1 LEEFGKVG
9 PIVKTI
15 GCEDGREAIQRIFTP
30 LSSSRSKKTDWAT
43 TRNLHHAREDCMRRR
58 DFLKY
63 SAATTVAAS
72 VGYRA
77 ARAEAPPVKVGVV
90 GAKTG
95 PLAPGAAITHFPP
108 FKLWAH
114 EVNERGGLKLK
125 DGQRKIE
132 IIEYDDRTQPPEAI
146 KAVERLATVDKADWI
161 AGVYATGFN
170 LATAPTFD
178 KYKYP
183 QVTVACIT
191 DQVPALVKKYPN
203 FFMFN
208 ASTTNYAKGAIGVLK
223 NLKDSGQ
230 IGNKVAVVNVG
241 DDFGIELAN
250 AGRPLFK
257 AAGFDV
263 VYDKSY
269 PLGTQDYAP
278 VVKAAKAANPDA
290 FVAWS
295 YPPDTFGLADQA
307 KIENLNV
314 KAYYCAVGCAF
325 QGFAQKN
332 GAAAENVLGLGGV
345 ADSPEIRAFYK
356 KHKEVTGVDADYAG
370 SPVYYAMLEMLTET
384 IETLGS
390 LDRMAIA
397 NHIRKNKFKTLVGE
411 IRLSDQTLDK
421 VYTVGQWR
429 NNFFDGVAG
438 VGYTQ
443 FAPVKLKT
451 SWG

>member
-1 LEEFGKVG
+1 
-9 PIVKTI
+9 
-15 GCEDGREAIQRIFTP
+15 
-30 LSSSRSKKTDWAT
+30 
-43 TRNLHHAREDCMRRR
+43 MRRR

-63 SAATTVAAS
+63 SAATTLAGTIRAR
-72 VGYRA
+72 RA
-77 ARAEAPPVKVGVV
+77 APMHRRVKVGVV

-108 FKLWAH
+108 FRLWAH
-114 EVNERGGLKLK
+114 EVNARGGLKLK
-125 DGQRKIE
+125 DGQRKVE

-191 DQVPALVKKYPN
+191 DQAPALVKKYPN

-208 ASTTNYAKGAIGVLK
+208 ASTTDYAKTAIGVLK
-223 NLKDSGQ
+223 KLKDSGQ

-257 AAGFDV
+257 EAGFDV

-278 VVKAAKAANPDA
+278 VIKAAKAANPDA

-307 KIENLNV
+307 KIENLAV
-314 KAYYCAVGCAF
+314 KAYYCAIGCAF

-332 GAAAENVLGLGGV
+332 GAAAENVLGAGGDRRLAGDPRLLQEAQGSHRHRCRLCRQPDLLRDAANADGDNRDPRDDGPDGDRRPHPQEQVQDPDRRDPADAGADAQQGLYGRPVAKQLLLRRGRDRLHAVRAGEAEDQLGM
-345 ADSPEIRAFYK
+345 RTFQ
-356 KHKEVTGVDADYAG
+356 G
-370 SPVYYAMLEMLTET
+370 SEGAT
-384 IETLGS
+384 
-390 LDRMAIA
+390 
-397 NHIRKNKFKTLVGE
+397 
-411 IRLSDQTLDK
+411 
-421 VYTVGQWR
+421 
-429 NNFFDGVAG
+429 
-438 VGYTQ
+438 
-443 FAPVKLKT
+443 
-451 SWG
+451 

>member
-1 LEEFGKVG
+1 MQGRNA
-9 PIVKTI
+9 
-15 GCEDGREAIQRIFTP
+15 CEDA
-30 LSSSRSKKTDWAT
+30 
-43 TRNLHHAREDCMRRR
+43 

-63 SAATTVAAS
+63 SAATTLAGS
-72 VGYRA
+72 IGYRA
-77 ARAEAPPVKVGVV
+77 ARADAPTVKVGVV

-108 FKLWAH
+108 FRLWAH
-114 EVNERGGLKLK
+114 EVNARGGLKLK
-125 DGQRKIE
+125 GGQRKVE

-161 AGVYATGFN
+161 SGVYATGFN

-183 QVTVACIT
+183 QVSVACIT
-191 DQVPALVKKYPN
+191 DQAPALVKKYPN

-208 ASTTNYAKGAIGVLK
+208 ASTTDYAKGAIGVLK
-223 NLKDSGQ
+223 KLKELWPDRQQGRCRQ
-230 IGNKVAVVNVG
+230 CRRRLRHRTRQRRTAAVQG
-241 DDFGIELAN
+241 
-250 AGRPLFK
+250 GR
-257 AAGFDV
+257 V
-263 VYDKSY
+263 RRRYDKSY

-307 KIENLNV
+307 KIENLSV
-314 KAYYCAVGCAF
+314 KAYYCAIGCAF
-325 QGFAQKN
+325 QGFGQKN
-332 GAAAENVLGLGGV
+332 GAAAENVLGAGGV
-345 ADSPEIRAFYK
+345 ADSPEIREFYK
-356 KHKEVTGVDADYAG
+356 KHKEVTGIDADYAG
-370 SPVYYAMLEMLTET
+370 SPIYYAMLQMLTET
-384 IETLGS
+384 IETLGT

-397 NHIRKNKFKTLVGE
+397 DHIRKNKFKSLIGE
-411 IRLSDQTLDK
+411 IQLTPEQTLNR
-421 VYTVGQWR
+421 VYTVGQWQ
-429 NNFFDGVAG
+429 NNFFSGVAG
-438 VGYTQ
+438 IGYTQ